1 MEGVRSMFAKLRK
14 RGALFALVF
23 AFALVAAACGDDDTA
38 DTTTAAPTTTT
49 TEAATTTTAG
59 PTTTQ
64 APTTTLPPPEP
75 GREIL
80 ACQVSDTGGI
90 DDKSFNE
97 TAWNGALAAQDQL
110 EGVTVEFLESQAATD
125 FRPNIDSFINK
136 GCDVIITVGFL
147 LEADTAAAA
156 RDNPDQRF
164 AIIDAA
170 PNAFSWADV
179 DGNFDPAWYVNV
191 RPITFATDE
200 AAFLAGYMAAGLS
213 TTGIVG
219 TFGGLNIPTV
229 TIFMDGFLKGVNHHN
244 SVKGTSVAV
253 LGWDGAEGLFTNN
266 FESLDDGRTFAQNL
280 VDEGADIILPV
291 AGPVGLGSAALCQET
306 GACVMIGVDADQ
318 TLTAPEYTSVWA
330 TSVMKLMDVA
340 VFNTINNVLVLG
352 DVGNAFV
359 GTLANQGVGLAPFHD
374 FESTVPAELSSEMD
388 AIRDA
393 IVAAGSLQAFID
405 AQAAG

>member
-1 MEGVRSMFAKLRK
+1 MEGVRSMFSMLRK
-14 RGALFALVF
+14 RAALLGLVLAL
-23 AFALVAAACGDDDTA
+23 ALVAAACGDDDTG
-38 DTTTAAPTTTT
+38 DTTTTAAPTTT
-49 TEAATTTTAG
+49 EATTTTAG
-59 PTTTQ
+59 PTTTTE
-64 APTTTLPPPEP
+64 ATTTTTLPPPPP
-75 GREIL
+75 GKEVL

-97 TAWNGALAAQDQL
+97 TAWKGALEAQDQL

-156 RDNPDQRF
+156 RDNPDQKF

-170 PNAFSWADV
+170 PNAFSWSDA
-179 DGNFDPAWYVNV
+179 DGNYDPAWYVNV
-191 RPITFATDE
+191 RPITFQTDE
-200 AAFLAGYMAAGLS
+200 AAFLAGYMAAGVSS
-213 TTGIVG
+213 TGVVG

-229 TIFMDGFLKGVNHHN
+229 TIFMDGFLKGVNHYN

-253 LGWDGAEGLFTNN
+253 LGWDGSEGLFTNN

-280 VDEGADIILPV
+280 VDEGADVLLPV

-306 GACVMIGVDADQ
+306 GSCAIIGVDADQ
-318 TLTAPEYTSVWA
+318 TLTAPEYTSVFA

-340 VFNTINNVLVLG
+340 VYNTINNVLVL
-352 DVGNAFV
+352 DTIGNPFV
-359 GTLANQGVGLAPFHD
+359 GTLENQGVGLAPFHD
-374 FESTVPAELSSEMD
+374 FESVVPAELSSEMD

-393 IVAAGSLQAFID
+393 IIAAGGLQAFLD
-405 AQAAG
+405 AQSS